1 MAGLYLHFPFCRT
14 KCHYCDFYSVTGYGD
29 VPGFLSCLE
38 REMKLRAGMLAG
50 ERIDTVYFG
59 GGTPSLMDPE
69 RIRRFLD
76 EARSLFSFL
85 DKPEITLE
93 ANPNTLT
100 AERLDGFRRA
110 GINRISI
117 GVQSFHRL
125 ELALLGRSHTVRDAQ
140 TAVAMARRTG
150 FDSTGLDLIYGLPGQ
165 TEDTWRETL
174 DLALALEPDHLSAYA
189 LTLSSTSRMGRWVQA
204 GTFPKPDEEL
214 AAELFLM
221 TSSVLTRHGY
231 EQYEVSN
238 FAKPGMR
245 SRHND
250 SYWTGSSYL
259 GLGPSAHSFHGRT
272 RCWNTAD
279 LAKYR
284 AALDMDRSPVEG
296 EETLTD
302 DQRFLE
308 SVTLGLRRRE
318 GVPIRLLKNKV
329 RSMLELVESGHGV
342 VTGDRFGLTAKGML
356 MADAVSERLV

>member
-14 KCHYCDFYSVTGYGD
+14 KCHYCDFYSVAGGGD

-38 REMKLRAGMLAG
+38 REMRLRAGMLAG

-59 GGTPSLMDPE
+59 GGTPSLMAPE
-69 RIRRFLD
+69 TIRRFLD
-76 EARSLFSFL
+76 EARSLFSFS
-85 DKPEITLE
+85 DEPEITLE

-100 AERLDGFRRA
+100 AGRLDGFRLA

-125 ELALLGRSHTVRDAQ
+125 ELALLGRSHTSGEAESAL
-140 TAVAMARRTG
+140 TVARQTG
-150 FDSTGLDLIYGLPGQ
+150 FNSVGLDLIYGLPGQ
-165 TEDTWRETL
+165 TSTTWE
-174 DLALALEPDHLSAYA
+174 ANLERAMSFDPDHISAYA
-189 LTLSSTSRMGRWVQA
+189 LTLSPASRMGRWVQS

-214 AAELFLM
+214 AAELFLV

-245 SRHND
+245 SRHNE
-250 SYWTGSSYL
+250 SYWTGSPYL
-259 GLGPSAHSFHGRT
+259 GLGPSAHSFIGNM
-272 RCWNTAD
+272 RCWNVSD
-279 LAKYR
+279 LKRYR
-284 AALDMDRSPVEG
+284 AALDMNKPPVEE
-296 EETLTD
+296 EETLTH

-308 SVTLGLRRRE
+308 SVALGLRRRE
-318 GVPIRLLKNKV
+318 GVPVRLLPDKV
-329 RSMLELVESGHGV
+329 GPMLELVESGHGIIS
-342 VTGDRFGLTAKGML
+342 GDRFGLTTKGML